1 MPNAKARGVTAAPS
15 SDLPTLIVRERPAS
29 WPKASHANFSC
40 SGARHE
46 AIIAGIHSQRTAG
59 HLRAELVQ
67 ADLGMEY
74 TAKRCSF
81 IFVLF
86 AHRPIHG
93 CMNVLFLILAAI
105 RRPPDPCGLVRR

>member
-15 SDLPTLIVRERPAS
+15 SDLPTLIVRERPTS

-81 IFVLF
+81 ILCYSHTARSVWARTALAFSE
-86 AHRPIHG
+86 PG
-93 CMNVLFLILAAI
+93 CDSSPV
-105 RRPPDPCGLVRR
+105 

>member
-86 AHRPIHG
+86 AHRPIRVG
-93 CMNVLFLILAAI
+93 SYGASVL
-105 RRPPDPCGLVRR
+105 